1 MRVSANEVVLSLPFE
16 ALASIPEGINE
27 VRKYRDKYLDCD
39 VVGKRIDIS
48 WLDQS
53 TLPEASTLKSI
64 DHPNVV
70 KIRSAAEVK
79 NYVSDPLMKIVEI
92 VTDFFERGSITDAQL
107 RGEQFSGPEAVAI
120 VRSTLRGLRELH
132 VRHRICHRDIKGGN
146 ILLTDPPV
154 YAVVADL
161 GVAGK
166 FDSNGE
172 VSTVNNPTLYSP
184 PEFFSRGVLT
194 ASSDLYS
201 LGLVFRELL
210 GGPFPYKDYSREAVI
225 EALKQGQEPVTE
237 EDRELPIWAPTP
249 VRKLYAKAT
258 HINPSKRYQTAKDMD
273 KDLAKVKIAY
283 WKEISDRCWEARRE
297 KGRNMCVRVE
307 ASDVKDGYLL
317 SIKSNRSGKFRR
329 YPNLPDEAV
338 STLTSAATR
347 RVFDAANAFAL
358 N

>member
-1 MRVSANEVVLSLPFE
+1 MSANEVVLSLPFE

-27 VRKYRDKYLDCD
+27 VRKYHDRYLDCY

-79 NYVSDPLMKIVEI
+79 NYVSDPLMKIIEI

-107 RGEQFSGPEAVAI
+107 RGEQFSGPEAVSI

-172 VSTVNNPTLYSP
+172 VAAVNNPTLYSP
-184 PEFFSRGVLT
+184 PEFYTRGFLT
-194 ASSDLYS
+194 MSSDLYS

-210 GGPFPYKDYSREAVI
+210 GGPFPYGDYSRAAVI
-225 EALKQGQEPVTE
+225 EALKKGKIPITE
-237 EDRELPIWAPTP
+237 EDRELPLWAPAL
-249 VRKLYAKAT
+249 VRKFYAKAT
-258 HINPSKRYQTAKDMD
+258 HINPSKRYQSAKDMD
-273 KDLAKVKIAY
+273 KDLAKVKIAH
-283 WKEISDRCWEARRE
+283 WTKISEGCWEARRG
-297 KGRNMCVRVE
+297 KGHNYCVRVE
-307 ASDVKDGYLL
+307 ASDAKDGHLL

-329 YPNLPDEAV
+329 YPNLPDATV
-338 STLTSAATR
+338 NTLT
-347 RVFDAANAFAL
+347 DAAARSVFETANGFAL
-358 N
+358 M